1 MLDPLHESLTMLSMQ
16 PNPKVLGVRECI
28 GKKSSLTLIR
38 NKTKIEY
45 INGRQLSLPDLAG
58 IELCLNPH
66 SKMISKAIID
76 PLNRSLIIL
85 SMH

>member
-1 MLDPLHESLTMLSMQ
+1 MRESGSTHHVIHASS
-16 PNPKVLGVRECI
+16 PKVLGVRECI

-45 INGRQLSLPDLAG
+45 INGRQLSLPDLALG